1 MASCDG
7 EAKNRDYEEEYELQE
22 LHEEEEDLKRRNPIE
37 IAIKPTI
44 FKRSPE
50 PELRDYLEAVCPAPL
65 SLPKF
70 SKTQEFSRPAVEIR
84 KVPCTATLSIDG
96 IPQEEEDLLK
106 SFPEPEPEPRVMMAE
121 CPALLSPTK
130 LLEKQYFNTPVVEI
144 RQVLCTATLSV
155 DGIPQSPE
163 PYCEPTATGAVS
175 PLAEAEAEAEAEAD
189 NKYLAAVMLGHM
201 EGNADERLRE
211 LKTKFGHSTN
221 KVNNQGEDKW
231 SALQLA
237 AAFGDDKIVEELC
250 NYKLINLVQQDADD
264 DTPLHAAAYWDH
276 DKTIEIILNTTK
288 NPDDARKAI
297 NMYNKAK
304 ETPFTNAAT
313 RFHRKSCAMMIRYSP
328 PLNYTFDLVHPG
340 RNPGSQGFEKD
351 SGIFGKLRTKEAVK
365 KFEKINEHIIKY
377 HQRNGQG
384 KTAINIMITKM
395 PELVVEILNKSI
407 ITSKADVLKNSS
419 KGSEN
424 KHEDIKRVIVDFGA
438 LENYGEEEKEDEKK
452 MKPEEQGDKELLVK
466 VYAEKGEEHKETK
479 VEVEKIKTKKEER
492 DKKEEEETG
501 KPLTSGY
508 YKHGS
513 NPLQIMAKMNH
524 SLLTHPV
531 VEALIVTKWEKFAR
545 TYFYIFTFL
554 LYLIFFS
561 VLMGYQYTQIKPFEL
576 LENDKAVR
584 SWIENSSHTCD
595 EFPDGCSKKKSAE
608 CDIFGYILMVMSAIR
623 LFLELLDLLD
633 NVFIKNFNGSDLESG
648 SNSPL
653 ETGKAWLQG
662 LMNYLIDAENWLEVI
677 LYSSCLFFSLNVL
690 ELQRVMSPFHWK
702 IGALAVLTSFI
713 NLLLLLQVFPHIG
726 IYIIMF
732 FKIAWTFVSK
742 ILSLL
747 AFFLIAFMVVFHMLL
762 SHTNVFR
769 KILSADAIFKTLSA
783 GVSGIEYDD
792 YADQEMI
799 YPTTTLVGLIAFA
812 LFVQV
817 LFLNLATALAI
828 DDVDAIRGGAEK
840 AINALKIKHIYNA
853 ERIAN
858 LIQWV
863 AKPIFCGSAPNF
875 LKHQKRFRN
884 MPAKRFKEDRLESI
898 ITFTE
903 NSWKSEK
910 SEICTKKCTG
920 KCTEKSENLV
930 IPFLDF
936 YEGYRGQKNQG

>member
-1 MASCDG
+1 MF
-7 EAKNRDYEEEYELQE
+7 K
-22 LHEEEEDLKRRNPIE
+22 LK
-37 IAIKPTI
+37 
-44 FKRSPE
+44 
-50 PELRDYLEAVCPAPL
+50 
-65 SLPKF
+65 KF
-70 SKTQEFSRPAVEIR
+70 
-84 KVPCTATLSIDG
+84 
-96 IPQEEEDLLK
+96 
-106 SFPEPEPEPRVMMAE
+106 
-121 CPALLSPTK
+121 
-130 LLEKQYFNTPVVEI
+130 
-144 RQVLCTATLSV
+144 
-155 DGIPQSPE
+155 
-163 PYCEPTATGAVS
+163 
-175 PLAEAEAEAEAEAD
+175 
-189 NKYLAAVMLGHM
+189 
-201 EGNADERLRE
+201 
-211 LKTKFGHSTN
+211 
-221 KVNNQGEDKW
+221 
-231 SALQLA
+231 
-237 AAFGDDKIVEELC
+237 
-250 NYKLINLVQQDADD
+250 
-264 DTPLHAAAYWDH
+264 
-276 DKTIEIILNTTK
+276 EIILNTTK
-288 NPDDARKAI
+288 NPDNARKAI

-313 RFHRKSCAMMIRYSP
+313 RFNRKSCAMMISYSP
-328 PLNYTFDLVHPG
+328 PLDYTFELANPG
-340 RNPGSQGFEKD
+340 RNPGSQGSEKD
-351 SGIFGKLRTKEAVK
+351 SGIFGKLRTKDAVK
-365 KFEKINEHIIKY
+365 KFEKMNEHIIKY

-395 PELVVEILNKSI
+395 PELVVEILDKSI
-407 ITSKADVLKNSS
+407 ITTKTSVLTKNSE
-419 KGSEN
+419 GSEN
-424 KHEDIKRVIVDFGA
+424 KHENIQRVIVDFGA
-438 LENYGEEEKEDEKK
+438 LENYGEEEKANAEE
-452 MKPEEQGDKELLVK
+452 EEQ
-466 VYAEKGEEHKETK
+466 KGIK
-479 VEVEKIKTKKEER
+479 VEEEEK

-545 TYFYIFTFL
+545 TYFYIFAFF

-608 CDIFGYILMVMSAIR
+608 CDIFGYILMMMSAIR
-623 LFLELLDLLD
+623 LVLELLDLLD
-633 NVFIKNFNGSDLESG
+633 TVFDLDDVFNGSDLESG

-653 ETGKAWLQG
+653 ETGRAWLQG
-662 LMNYLIDAENWLEVI
+662 LMNYLINAENWLEVI
-677 LYSSCLFFSLNVL
+677 SYSSCLFFSLNVL
-690 ELQRVMSPFHWK
+690 EPQSVISPFQWK

-747 AFFLIAFMVVFHMLL
+747 AFVLIAFMVVFYMLL

-769 KILSADAIFKTLSA
+769 KILSPDAIFKTLSA

-799 YPTTTLVGLIAFA
+799 YPTTTLLGLIAFA

-840 AINALKIKHIYNA
+840 AINVLKIKHIYNA

-858 LIQWV
+858 HIQWV
-863 AKPIFCGSAPNF
+863 AKPIFCGRAPNF

-898 ITFTE
+898 ITCTE
-903 NSWKSEK
+903 NSRK
-910 SEICTKKCTG
+910 SEICTKKCSE

-930 IPFLDF
+930 IPFSDF
-936 YEGYRGQKNQG
+936 YKGYYNEQKNQG

>member
-1 MASCDG
+1 MI
-7 EAKNRDYEEEYELQE
+7 NLF
-22 LHEEEEDLKRRNPIE
+22 NPVSDI
-37 IAIKPTI
+37 
-44 FKRSPE
+44 
-50 PELRDYLEAVCPAPL
+50 VCPATLTAVRVENIPIELLDNLEFPSLYPL
-65 SLPKF
+65 QFKY
-70 SKTQEFSRPAVEIR
+70 AVTDS
-84 KVPCTATLSIDG
+84 V
-96 IPQEEEDLLK
+96 
-106 SFPEPEPEPRVMMAE
+106 
-121 CPALLSPTK
+121 
-130 LLEKQYFNTPVVEI
+130 YF
-144 RQVLCTATLSV
+144 
-155 DGIPQSPE
+155 
-163 PYCEPTATGAVS
+163 
-175 PLAEAEAEAEAEAD
+175 
-189 NKYLAAVMLGHM
+189 AAVKIGHHQR
-201 EGNADERLRE
+201 NALERLADLHTR
-211 LKTKFGHSTN
+211 FGYSTN
-221 KVNNQGEDKW
+221 EVNKQGEDTW
-231 SALQLA
+231 GALQLA
-237 AAFGDDKIVEELC
+237 AAFGDKQVVEELC
-250 NYKLINLVQQDADD
+250 KYKLIDIVQQDADG
-264 DTPLHAAAYWDH
+264 DTPLHTAAYWDH
-276 DKTIEIILNTTK
+276 DKTIEIILNTAI
-288 NPDDARKAI
+288 NPDKARLAM
-297 NMYNKAK
+297 NMPNKYK

-328 PLNYTFDLVHPG
+328 PLDYTFHFVHPG
-340 RNPGSQGFEKD
+340 RNPGSQGIEKD

-365 KFEKINEHIIKY
+365 DFVKMNEHIIKY

-395 PELVVEILNKSI
+395 PELVVEILDKSI
-407 ITSKADVLKNSS
+407 ITTKTVVLTKSS

-424 KHEDIKRVIVDFGA
+424 KQKDIQRVIVDFGA
-438 LENYGEEEKEDEKK
+438 LENYSEDSEVLWKK
-452 MKPEEQGDKELLVK
+452 GKKELLVT
-466 VYAEKGEEHKETK
+466 VNAEKKEEQKGIK
-479 VEVEKIKTKKEER
+479 VEEEKKKTKKEEEK
-492 DKKEEEETG
+492 DMKEEEETG

-608 CDIFGYILMVMSAIR
+608 CDIFGYIVIAMSAIR

-633 NVFIKNFNGSDLESG
+633 NVFNGSDLESG

-653 ETGKAWLQG
+653 ETGRAWLQG
-662 LMNYLIDAENWLEVI
+662 LMNYLIDGENWLEVI
-677 LYSSCLFFSLNVL
+677 LYISCLFFSLNVL
-690 ELQRVMSPFHWK
+690 EPQSVMSPFQWK

-713 NLLLLLQVFPHIG
+713 NLLLLLQVFPNIG

-783 GVSGIEYDD
+783 GVSGIGYDD

-840 AINALKIKHIYNA
+840 AINALQIKHIYNA

-858 LIQWV
+858 HIQGA
-863 AKPIFCGSAPNF
+863 AKHIFCGRAPNF

-884 MPAKRFKEDRLESI
+884 MPAKRFKEDRREYI
-898 ITFTE
+898 IACTE
-903 NSWKSEK
+903 NSSK

-920 KCTEKSENLV
+920 KSTEKYENLV
-930 IPFLDF
+930 IPFSDF
-936 YEGYRGQKNQG
+936 YKEQKNQGLC

>member
-1 MASCDG
+1 MATREDHERQALLAESSANFNKCP
-7 EAKNRDYEEEYELQE
+7 EPIIVSRDDEPIIVLQKVDVSDLPISDDDSLESDSVLELEEQESEPIVEERVDAGALSAIRDDDSSESDLELEEQTEEEVDPGGLSSIGDDDSYSLESDSDSLKGVDPAAFS
-22 LHEEEEDLKRRNPIE
+22 EEG
-37 IAIKPTI
+37 
-44 FKRSPE
+44 
-50 PELRDYLEAVCPAPL
+50 
-65 SLPKF
+65 SLPA
-70 SKTQEFSRPAVEIR
+70 SDTDSQSTQGVDPAAISQSTSTEDRSRPASDTEKMTKSEYFRAVKKGHHHSNALKRLAKLR
-84 KVPCTATLSIDG
+84 KRFGGYSTHEV
-96 IPQEEEDLLK
+96 
-106 SFPEPEPEPRVMMAE
+106 
-121 CPALLSPTK
+121 
-130 LLEKQYFNTPVVEI
+130 
-144 RQVLCTATLSV
+144 
-155 DGIPQSPE
+155 
-163 PYCEPTATGAVS
+163 
-175 PLAEAEAEAEAEAD
+175 
-189 NKYLAAVMLGHM
+189 NK
-201 EGNADERLRE
+201 
-211 LKTKFGHSTN
+211 
-221 KVNNQGEDKW
+221 QGEGTW
-231 SALQLA
+231 GALQLA
-237 AAFGDDKIVEELC
+237 AAFGDEQVVKELC
-250 NYKLINLVQQDADD
+250 KYENIDLVQPDEDG
-264 DTPLHAAAYWDH
+264 DTPLHTAAYWNH
-276 DKTIEIILNTTK
+276 DKTIEIILTRAK
-288 NPDDARKAI
+288 NPDKARLAI
-297 NMYNKAK
+297 NRRNNAK
-304 ETPFTNAAT
+304 ETPFTFAAT
-313 RFHRKSCAMMIRYSP
+313 RFHRKSCAMMIRFSP
-328 PLNYTFDLVHPG
+328 PLVYTFELVNPG
-340 RNPGSQGFEKD
+340 RNPGGSEKD
-351 SGIFGKLRTKEAVK
+351 SGIFGKLRTKKAVVD
-365 KFEKINEHIIKY
+365 FEKTNEHIIRY

-384 KTAINIMITKM
+384 ITAINIMITKM
-395 PELVVEILNKSI
+395 PELVVEILDKSI
-407 ITSKADVLKNSS
+407 ITTKADVLTKSS

-424 KHEDIKRVIVDFGA
+424 KQEDIQRVIVDFGA
-438 LENYGEEEKEDEKK
+438 LENYGEPDYDEEEKANAEKK
-452 MKPEEQGDKELLVK
+452 DEQKGIKVEE
-466 VYAEKGEEHKETK
+466 AEK
-479 VEVEKIKTKKEER
+479 KTKNEEEK
-492 DKKEEEETG
+492 DKKKEEETG

-561 VLMGYQYTQIKPFEL
+561 ALMGYQYTQIKPFEL

-608 CDIFGYILMVMSAIR
+608 CDIFGYIVMVMSAIR

-633 NVFIKNFNGSDLESG
+633 NVFNGSDTDSG
-648 SNSPL
+648 SSSPL
-653 ETGKAWLQG
+653 ETGRAWLQG

-677 LYSSCLFFSLNVL
+677 LYGSCLFFSLNVL
-690 ELQRVMSPFHWK
+690 EPQSVMSPFHWK
-702 IGALAVLTSFI
+702 IGALAILTSFI

-769 KILSADAIFKTLSA
+769 KILSPDAIFKTLSA

-863 AKPIFCGSAPNF
+863 AKPIFCGSAQNF

-884 MPAKRFKEDRLESI
+884 MPAKRFKEDRLQSI
-898 ITFTE
+898 TTCTE
-903 NSWKSEK
+903 NSRKSEK
-910 SEICTKKCTG
+910 SELCTKKCTG
-920 KCTEKSENLV
+920 KCTEKSENLF
-930 IPFLDF
+930 IPFSDF
-936 YEGYRGQKNQG
+936 YEGYRGQKKSG